1 MELLTV
7 FTPTYNRAHTLPRV
21 YDSLCRQT
29 CKDFRWLVIDDGSTD
44 DTEELIIRYRRNCP
58 FRIDYLKKENGGLY
72 TGYNTAYANIE
83 TELNV
88 CIDSDDFMPDD
99 AVEIISKTWKE
110 RGSDKYAGLIG
121 LDFFMDGKPISGYFP
136 SDLKEVYLFDL
147 KSKRLHTGDSK
158 QVMRT
163 DLMKTVAPQIGFE
176 GEKDF
181 NPYYMLVKA
190 ADTLPMIV
198 VNKNLCFVEYQESDS
213 MSKNIYRQYIRSP
226 RSFAKTR
233 ELEMGLSRTT
243 FKHQLRSAIHY
254 VAECLL
260 ANQSAF
266 SHRNPCRLLTLA
278 LYPIGIALYFYI
290 IHKSK

>member
-1 MELLTV
+1 MELLTI

-44 DTEELIIRYRRNCP
+44 DTENLIKDYMNHNR
-58 FRIDYLKKENGGLY
+58 FRIDYIKKENGGLY
-72 TGYNTAYANIE
+72 TGYNTAYANID

-99 AVEIISKTWKE
+99 AVEIISNTWKE
-110 RGSDKYAGLIG
+110 QGSDKYAGIIG
-121 LDFFMDGKPISGYFP
+121 LDFLLNGEPISGYFP

-147 KSKRLHTGDSK
+147 KTKRIHTGDSK

-163 DLMKTVAPQIGFE
+163 DLMKSVAPQIGFP

-181 NPYYMLVKA
+181 NPYYMLINA
-190 ADTLPMIV
+190 ADRLPMII
-198 VNKNLCFVEYQESDS
+198 VNKNLCFVEYQDSDS
-213 MSKNIYRQYIRSP
+213 MSRNIYRQYLRSP
-226 RSFAKTR
+226 KSFAKTR

-243 FKHQLRSAIHY
+243 FNHKVRSAIHY
-254 VAECLL
+254 VAECRL
-260 ANQSAF
+260 ARQTAF

-278 LYPIGIALYFYI
+278 LYPVGIALYFHI
-290 IHKSK
+290 IRKEK

>member
-1 MELLTV
+1 MELLTI

-21 YDSLCRQT
+21 YNSLCRQT

-44 DTEELIIRYRRNCP
+44 DTENLIKDYINHNR
-58 FRIDYLKKENGGLY
+58 FRIDYIKKENGGLY

-99 AVEIISKTWKE
+99 AVETISNTWKE
-110 RGSDKYAGLIG
+110 QGSDKYAGIIG
-121 LDFFMDGKPISGYFP
+121 LDFLLNGEPISGYFP

-147 KSKRLHTGDSK
+147 KTKRIHTGDSK

-163 DLMKTVAPQIGFE
+163 DLMKSVAPQIGFP

-181 NPYYMLVKA
+181 NPYYMLIKA
-190 ADTLPMIV
+190 ADRLPMIIA
-198 VNKNLCFVEYQESDS
+198 NKNLCFVEYQESDS
-213 MSKNIYRQYIRSP
+213 MSRNIYRQYIRSP
-226 RSFAKTR
+226 KSFAKTR
-233 ELEMGLSRTT
+233 ELEMGLSRST
-243 FKHQLRSAIHY
+243 FKHKVRSAIHY
-254 VAECLL
+254 VAECRL
-260 ANQSAF
+260 ARQTAF

-278 LYPIGIALYFYI
+278 LYPVGIALYFHI
-290 IHKSK
+290 IRK

>member
-1 MELLTV
+1 MELLTI

-21 YDSLCRQT
+21 YNSLCRQT

-44 DTEELIIRYRRNCP
+44 DTENLIKDYINHNQ
-58 FRIDYLKKENGGLY
+58 FRIDYIKKENGGLY

-99 AVEIISKTWKE
+99 AVEIISNTWKE
-110 RGSDKYAGLIG
+110 QGSEKYAGIIG
-121 LDFFMDGKPISGYFP
+121 LDFLLNGEPISGYFQ

-147 KSKRLHTGDSK
+147 KTKRIHTGDSK

-163 DLMKTVAPQIGFE
+163 DLMKSVAPQIGFP

-181 NPYYMLVKA
+181 NPYYMLIKA
-190 ADTLPMIV
+190 ADSLPMIII
-198 VNKNLCFVEYQESDS
+198 NRNLCFVEYQESDS
-213 MSKNIYRQYIRSP
+213 MSRNIYRQYIRSP
-226 RSFAKTR
+226 KSFAKTR
-233 ELEMGLSRTT
+233 ELEMGLLRST
-243 FKHQLRSAIHY
+243 FKHKVRSAIHY
-254 VAECLL
+254 VAECRL
-260 ANQSAF
+260 ARQTAF

-278 LYPIGIALYFYI
+278 LYPVGIALYFHI
-290 IHKSK
+290 IHKEK